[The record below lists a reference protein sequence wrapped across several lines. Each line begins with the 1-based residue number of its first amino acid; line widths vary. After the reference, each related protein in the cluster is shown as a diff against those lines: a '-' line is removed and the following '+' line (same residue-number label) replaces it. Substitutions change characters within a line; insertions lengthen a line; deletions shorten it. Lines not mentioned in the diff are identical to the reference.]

1 MQVVIDAN
9 IIVSALLYAWY
20 KLLDNFRMQIIHRK
34 NIRVSVR
41 IWLIMWLVIFRR

>member
-20 KLLDNFRMQIIHRK
+20 KLLDSFRMQIMHRK
-34 NIRVSVR
+34 NIRLSVR
-41 IWLIMWLVIFRR
+41 IWLTMWWATFRR